1 MNWQKLKKVIIP
13 LIIIK
18 IIILVFFLSRSD
30 LISISR
36 EISYSSNY
44 QQGTESDSIVQR
56 KQRLIRIVRNEEERR
71 IIINL
76 RGKKNAKPFS
86 DDQREPNN
94 PIVD

>member
-18 IIILVFFLSRSD
+18 IIFLVFFIFKSD

-36 EISYSSNY
+36 EITYFSNY
-44 QQGTESDSIVQR
+44 QQGTESDSIVQKR
-56 KQRLIRIVRNEEERR
+56 QRLIRIVRNEEERG
-71 IIINL
+71 IIIKL
-76 RGKKNAKPFS
+76 RGKKNAKPFP

>member
-18 IIILVFFLSRSD
+18 VIILIFFISKGD

-36 EISYSSNY
+36 EIPYSSSF
-44 QQGTESDSIVQR
+44 QQGTEGDSIVQK
-56 KQRLIRIVRNEEERR
+56 KQRLIRIVRNEEERG
-71 IIINL
+71 IIIKL
-76 RGKKNAKPFS
+76 RGKKNAKPFP